1 MKLLDGFRTVTHIAF
16 VVSVVVL
23 CCYDNNSLAVA
34 QVSAVTRP
42 LRTLEIAD
50 SVVRHATRLLTKQLR
65 RPLFPADTLLVQVKP
80 HEGAWLLEQHL
91 FTSGL
96 PLKRLRPS
104 TYSVGDSVRLTTTNI
119 VQLPARSI
127 LNIRFSDFSIR
138 YFATND
144 FANVAREA
152 QCILTGEVETSDG
165 AVQAFEPCTAQYQDT
180 IPRTLVPILESRQYS
195 FTTAPLPD
203 AMPNFWKQVLEPT
216 VIVITAALVIA
227 IFFFVRTQ

>member
-1 MKLLDGFRTVTHIAF
+1 MKLLDGFRTVMHIVFF
-16 VVSVVVL
+16 VSAIVL
-23 CCYDNNSLAVA
+23 CGYGNSTLAVA
-34 QVSAVTRP
+34 QVSPSIRP

-65 RPLFPADTLLVQVKP
+65 RPLFPSDTLLVHVKP

-96 PLKRLRPS
+96 PVKRFRPA
-104 TYSVGDSVRLTTTNI
+104 TYSFTDSLRRTTTQV
-119 VQLPARSI
+119 VQLPAYSV
-127 LNIRFSDFSIR
+127 LNVRFSELSVR

-144 FANVAREA
+144 FASVAREV
-152 QCILTGEVETSDG
+152 QCIVTGQLETNDG
-165 AVQAFEPCTAQYQDT
+165 VLQVFESCTGQYQDT
-180 IPRTLVPILESRQYS
+180 IPRTLVPVLESRQYS

-203 AMPNFWKQVLEPT
+203 AMPNFWKQILEPT
-216 VIVITAALVIA
+216 VIVITAVLVIA